1 MCSHHGVPQ
10 FVAQDA
16 PNRTS
21 DVSHVLLP
29 KVEKV
34 GHNGAHFVSILQLGS
49 KEVLILGGVDYNAPN
64 FFWWWANQYGPFKKK
79 KKKEKEKCEHTTH

>member
-49 KEVLILGGVDYNAPN
+49 KEVLILGGGLQCSQLFLVMGKSIWPI
-64 FFWWWANQYGPFKKK
+64 Q
-79 KKKEKEKCEHTTH
+79 KKKEKRKREM